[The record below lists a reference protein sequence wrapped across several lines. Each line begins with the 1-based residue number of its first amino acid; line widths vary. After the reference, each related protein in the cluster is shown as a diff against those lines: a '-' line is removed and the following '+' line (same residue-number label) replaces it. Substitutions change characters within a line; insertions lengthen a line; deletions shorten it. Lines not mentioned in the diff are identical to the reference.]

1 MMRQILGVLV
11 MVALVGAA
19 ALLPTAPARADGP
32 TTFVVF
38 TPPTGSL
45 AGPPVPLL
53 TGPAPVGTIP
63 STTGSGPG
71 ASTLPPVVLLAANPQ
86 TGAYLIQVGTTTPSL
101 PGVTLYGPQV
111 LVPPVSVPG
120 QNPVLVLTG
129 LLQSALPA
137 GTYIVL
143 PVH

>member
-1 MMRQILGVLV
+1 MRRILGVLII
-11 MVALVGAA
+11 VALAGAA
-19 ALLPTAPARADGP
+19 ALVPTLRAWADGP

-53 TGPAPVGTIP
+53 AGPAPVGTIR

-71 ASTLPPVVLLAANPQ
+71 ASALPPVVLLAANPQ
-86 TGAYLIQVGTTTPSL
+86 TGAYIVQIGTTMPSL

-111 LVPPVSVPG
+111 LVPPVPVPG

>member
-1 MMRQILGVLV
+1 MLGVLI
-11 MVALVGAA
+11 VAALAGAA
-19 ALLPTAPARADGP
+19 TLLPASPARADGP

-45 AGPPVPLL
+45 AGPPVPLVA
-53 TGPAPVGTIP
+53 GPVPVGTIP
-63 STTGSGPG
+63 STTGSAPG
-71 ASTLPPVVLLAANPQ
+71 ASALPPVMLLAANPQ
-86 TGAYLIQVGTTTPSL
+86 TGAYVVQVGTTTPSL

-111 LVPPVSVPG
+111 LVPSVPVPG